1 MKKLLTTFGAIF
13 VLSLGVSNALANRQ
27 GSLGTLYFSDQP
39 FASGG
44 GTAGSKASFSS
55 NEFIYARLVLKS
67 GTVRSI
73 LNPAPPKKVEK
84 GSPVDSIDGYSVP
97 LNVFYMANGEPTKL
111 SYLPNYVVVSEGDLD
126 RSYLDFDL
134 LPAPDKA
141 ATVIYDGEN
150 KPARMLYEF
159 LLKADEGNYKM
170 GVQISARGTD
180 FRGDPTPASSWAKIV
195 GEFSFT
201 FRGSDFRAIS
211 ANGER
216 LASEFAGRAE
226 RAKKANEP
234 LPKEW
239 AMRSNP
245 VAGGF
250 TEASVKSMYL
260 NGFSDGG
267 GSDLNVVRFY
277 AASALSASWLIT
289 KNDLGIP
296 KYRKFSQTYIIFFR
310 NLKSGNC
317 FYEPIGLYQS
327 YAGGGTYGETL
338 IDRGWGYKSITC
350 DKLGLK

>member
-1 MKKLLTTFGAIF
+1 MKKLLTAFVAI
-13 VLSLGVSNALANRQ
+13 VLLSLGVSDALAKRQ
-27 GSLGTLYFSDQP
+27 GSLGAVYFSDQP

-55 NEFIYARLVLKS
+55 SEFVYARLVLKS

-84 GSPVDSIDGYSVP
+84 GSPVDGIDGYSVP
-97 LNVFYMANGEPTKL
+97 LNVFYLANREPTKL
-111 SYLPNYVVVSEGDLD
+111 SYLPNYVVVSESDLD
-126 RSYLDFDL
+126 KSYLDFDL

-150 KPARMLYEF
+150 KPARMIYDF

-180 FRGDPTPASSWAKIV
+180 FRGDPTPPSSWAKIV

-201 FRGSDFRAIS
+201 FSGSDFKAIN

-216 LASEFAGRAE
+216 LTNEFAGRAE
-226 RAKKANEP
+226 RAKKVNEP

-239 AMRSNP
+239 AMKSNP
-245 VAGGF
+245 VAGGS
-250 TEASVKSMYL
+250 TEASLKSMYI
-260 NGFSDGG
+260 NGFTSGG
-267 GSDLNVVRFY
+267 GSNLNVVRFY
-277 AASALSASWLIT
+277 AAPASSASWLIT

-310 NLKSGNC
+310 NLESGNC
-317 FYEPIGLYQS
+317 FYEPFGLYQE
-327 YAGGGTYGETL
+327 YAGGGTFGETL
-338 IDRGWGYKSITC
+338 IDHGWGYKSITC

>member
-13 VLSLGVSNALANRQ
+13 VLSLCISDAFANRQ
-27 GSLGTLYFSDQP
+27 SSLGTFYFSDQP

-55 NEFIYARLVLKS
+55 SEFIYARLVLKS
-67 GTVRSI
+67 GTVRTM

-97 LNVFYMANGEPTKL
+97 LSVFYLANGEPTKL
-111 SYLPNYVVVSEGDLD
+111 SYLPNYVVVNEGDLD
-126 RSYLDFDL
+126 KTYLDFDL

-141 ATVIYDGEN
+141 STVIYDGEN
-150 KPARMLYEF
+150 KPARMMYDF
-159 LLKADEGNYKM
+159 LAKADEGNYKM
-170 GVQISARGTD
+170 GVQISVRGTD
-180 FRGDPTPASSWAKIV
+180 FRGDPTPAASWAKIG

-201 FRGSDFRAIS
+201 FRGSDYKAIS

-250 TEASVKSMYL
+250 TESGLKSMYV
-260 NGFSDGG
+260 NSFSSGG
-267 GSDLNVVRFY
+267 GSNLSVVKFY
-277 AASALSASWLIT
+277 AAPAAAGSWLIT

-296 KYRKFSQTYIIFFR
+296 KYRKFSQTYIVYFR
-310 NLKSGNC
+310 NLESGNC
-317 FYEPIGLYQS
+317 FYEPFGLYQE
-327 YAGGGTYGETL
+327 YAGGGTYGATL
-338 IDRGWGYKSITC
+338 VDHGWGARSITC